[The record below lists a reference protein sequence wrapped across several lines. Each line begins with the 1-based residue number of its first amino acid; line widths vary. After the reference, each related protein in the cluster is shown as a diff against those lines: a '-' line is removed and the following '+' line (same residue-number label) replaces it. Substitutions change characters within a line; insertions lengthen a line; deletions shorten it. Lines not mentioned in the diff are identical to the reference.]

1 MSDLARD
8 DMTMLVVT
16 HKIAFAREVA
26 DRILFMADADIVE
39 EGTVEQVTGAPRE
52 PRTRQFLQRVLS

>member
-1 MSDLARD
+1 
-8 DMTMLVVT
+8 MTMLVVT

-26 DRILFMADADIVE
+26 DRILFMADADADIVE